1 MSVPMNPRA
10 ELKLRQHYLIEREL
24 ADRLR
29 RAGRHERPQLYRSVY
44 DELFR
49 RVPAHPQLLAACDP
63 RYAERR
69 QRSVE
74 RELRFLRPYL
84 DAGRAFM
91 EIGAG
96 DCALSLRAT
105 ALARHV
111 YAIDVSEQ
119 ITGGAAGRP
128 WNFELRL
135 TEGTCIPV
143 GDGAVD
149 VAYSNQL
156 MEHLHPEDA
165 LEQLREIHRSLAPG
179 GIYACITPNR
189 LYGPRDISASFDE
202 VATCLHLREYTARE
216 LRELMLEAGF
226 SQVRFHAGSR
236 GRYVECPYASL
247 AALESALEVLPYPVR
262 KRIADNAPMRALL
275 GLRVTAVKA
284 A

>member
-1 MSVPMNPRA
+1 MNPRT
-10 ELKLRQHYLIEREL
+10 EPQLRQHYLIEREL

-29 RAGRHERPQLYRSVY
+29 RAGRAERPQLYRSVY

-49 RVPAHPQLLAACDP
+49 RVPAHPQLLAARDP
-63 RYAERR
+63 RHAERR

-74 RELRFLRPYL
+74 CELRFLRPYL
-84 DAGRAFM
+84 DAHRSFM

-96 DCALSLRAT
+96 DCALSVRAA

-119 ITGGAAGRP
+119 ITGAAAARP

-135 TEGTCIPV
+135 TEGTAIPAA
-143 GDGAVD
+143 DGTID

-165 LEQLREIHRSLAPG
+165 VEQLREIHRSLAPG
-179 GIYACITPNR
+179 GVYACITPNR
-189 LYGPRDISASFDE
+189 LHGPRDVSASFDE
-202 VATCLHLREYTARE
+202 VATGLHLREYTARD
-216 LRELMLEAGF
+216 LRELMLQAGF
-226 SQVRFHAGSR
+226 AEVRFHAGSR
-236 GRYVECPYASL
+236 GRFVECPYASL
-247 AALESALEVLPYPVR
+247 AVLESTLEALPYRVR
-262 KRIADNAPMRALL
+262 KRIADNPPMRALL

-284 A
+284 R

>member
-1 MSVPMNPRA
+1 MNPRA
-10 ELKLRQHYLIEREL
+10 ESRLRRHYLIEREL
-24 ADRLR
+24 ADQLR
-29 RAGRHERPQLYRSVY
+29 RASREQRPQLYRSVY

-49 RVPAHPQLLAACDP
+49 RVPYHPQLRAASDP

-69 QRSVE
+69 RRSVE
-74 RELRFLRPYL
+74 RELHFLHPYL
-84 DAGRAFM
+84 DARRTFM

-96 DCALSLRAT
+96 DCALSLRAA
-105 ALARHV
+105 ALAGHV

-119 ITGGAAGRP
+119 ITGGAAARP

-135 TEGTCIPV
+135 TEGARIPV

-179 GIYACITPNR
+179 GVYACITPNR
-189 LYGPRDISASFDE
+189 LHGPRDVSAAFDE
-202 VATCLHLREYTARE
+202 VATGLHLREYTARE
-216 LRELMLEAGF
+216 LRALMLEAGF
-226 SQVRFHAGSR
+226 SQVHFHAGSR
-236 GRYVECPYASL
+236 GRFVECPYAGL
-247 AALESALEVLPYPVR
+247 AALEATLEALPHRVR
-262 KRIADNAPMRALL
+262 KPIADNAPMRALL

-284 A
+284 P